1 MDRTDQLRQIG
12 AQIRRAREA
21 AGESQKEAATAMG
34 VAYNTLSR
42 IERGM
47 EGNASRMHAALEYY
61 GLQLVTPAQS
71 VEAEYAAEYAAA
83 FVDRFPTAVS
93 RKAALGHLL
102 VSINQFDGATDG
114 AEPEGK

>member
-1 MDRTDQLRQIG
+1 
-12 AQIRRAREA
+12 
-21 AGESQKEAATAMG
+21 MG

-114 AEPEGK
+114 AEPEGE